1 MNKKYFL
8 FVVFALLSATLF
20 GQEKKP
26 DWRKLHYGSEEEMY
40 MPLDH
45 SDFIETDPPFAPVRN
60 VAEFDQMQAVLIA
73 YPEGNGSG
81 EGFGIP
87 INLIREMAED
97 CEVITIVENAAAEQ
111 TVINLYTG
119 NNVNLENCTFL
130 MVAVDKYWTRDYGP
144 WFIFDGNNQPGIVD
158 FPYNRPRPNDD
169 EAPIHVAEYLD
180 IDLYGM
186 NLVHTGGN
194 YMTCGLGKSSST
206 DLVWDEN
213 PGLSEEDIDSL
224 VFHYLGIENYFVRPD
239 PLDEYIKHID
249 CWGKFLSPGKV
260 LIGEVP
266 ESDYR
271 YPDFEAAANFFK
283 NTSSSYGIPY
293 EVFRVMT
300 PGGSPATAYTNSLIL
315 NNKVF
320 VPLSG
325 STWDDEAID
334 VYEDAMPGYEV
345 IGIMYGGWFDTDALH
360 CRTKGVAD
368 LGMLYIEH
376 MPVLGLVAH
385 QFDYGISAE
394 ITACSGEDIYSDSVF
409 VYFSVNGSDY
419 VSSLM
424 EYESGNTWTGMIND
438 IEAGDSVSYYLY
450 AADESSRSAMHPYIG
465 QPDPHEFIA
474 FWIGADPLLLEP
486 DTLLFLTFDDC
497 VNGLPLNIINVSNDS
512 VEITDITPWSAD
524 EGFLWEVLDMPEL
537 PLKIASDNTLTINV
551 VVGIPVRSSGELLQ
565 DTIFVNTAENEFSS
579 LIIVDSDL
587 VQGLEEFD
595 SENQVDVY
603 PNPFQSQLW
612 FEFDLNRSEN
622 VMVNLFDLSGRLVYS
637 SQSNLDYGSQRIKID
652 ASRIGLKP
660 RTYIYKLSIGESI
673 QTGKVIY
680 KP

>member
-1 MNKKYFL
+1 MDKKYFL
-8 FVVFALLSATLF
+8 FVVIALLSVTLF

-26 DWRKLHYGSEEEMY
+26 DWRKLHYGSEQEMHT
-40 MPLDH
+40 PLDH
-45 SDFIETDPPFAPVRN
+45 SDFIETEPPVAPVRN

-73 YPEGNGSG
+73 YPTGV
-81 EGFGIP
+81 GFGIP
-87 INLIREMAED
+87 ISLIREMAED
-97 CEVITIVENAAAEQ
+97 CEVITIVENEMDEQ
-111 TVINLYTG
+111 TVISIYTN

-130 MVAVDKYWTRDYGP
+130 MVAIDRYWTRDYGP

-169 EAPIHVAEYLD
+169 EVPVHVAAYLN

-206 DLVWDEN
+206 DLVWEEN

-239 PLDEYIKHID
+239 PLAEYIKHID

-266 ESDYR
+266 EIDDR
-271 YPDFEAAANFFK
+271 YADFEAAANFFK
-283 NTSSSYGIPY
+283 NTTSSYGKPY

-325 STWDDEAID
+325 STWDDEAIEA
-334 VYEDAMPGYEV
+334 YEEAMPGYEV
-345 IGIMYGGWFDTDALH
+345 VGIMYGGWQNTDALH

-376 MPVLGLVAH
+376 MPLLGLIGH
-385 QFDYGISAE
+385 QYDYEISAE
-394 ITACSGEDIYSDSVF
+394 IIAYSGENIYSDSVF
-409 VYFSVNGSDY
+409 VYYSVNGSDY
-419 VSSLM
+419 VNNLM
-424 EYESGNTWTGMIND
+424 EYESGDTWTGMIND
-438 IEAGDSVSYYLY
+438 IESGDTISYYLY
-450 AADESSRSAMHPYIG
+450 AADESGRQAMHPYIG

-486 DTLLFLTFDDC
+486 DTLLFLTFEDC
-497 VNGLPLNIINVSNDS
+497 VNGLPLNILNVSNDS
-512 VEITDITPWSAD
+512 IEIVDITPGSAD

-537 PLKIASDNTLTINV
+537 PFKIGSDDTLTINV

-565 DTIFVNTAENEFSS
+565 DTIFVNTAEDEFYS

-587 VQGLEEFD
+587 VQDLEEFD
-595 SENQVDVY
+595 SKIQVDVY
-603 PNPFQSQLW
+603 PNPFYSQLR
-612 FEFDLNRSEN
+612 FEFDLKRDEM
-622 VMVNLFDLSGRLVYS
+622 VRVNLYDLSGRVVYS
-637 SQSNLDYGSQRIKID
+637 NERSVTTGKQNIIIEAGDV
-652 ASRIGLKP
+652 ALKSG
-660 RTYIYKLSIGESI
+660 TYIYRLVIGESV
-673 QTGKVIY
+673 QTGKIIY
-680 KP
+680 KPQ

>member
-1 MNKKYFL
+1 MMNNKYFL
-8 FVVFALLSATLF
+8 FVIVFTLLSVTLL

-26 DWRKLHYGSEEEMY
+26 DWRMLHYISEEEMQIEF
-40 MPLDH
+40 
-45 SDFIETDPPFAPVRN
+45 DFTRDFYETDPPAPPVRN
-60 VAEFDQMQAVLIA
+60 VAEFDQMQAVLIR
-73 YPEGNGSG
+73 YP
-81 EGFGIP
+81 FGIP
-87 INLIREMAED
+87 YTLIKEMAD
-97 CEVITIVENAAAEQ
+97 DIEVITIVANPSQEQ
-111 TVINLYTG
+111 TVLAEYTA
-119 NNVNLENCTFL
+119 NNVNTGNCSFIY
-130 MVAVDKYWTRDYGP
+130 AASDSYWTRDYGP
-144 WFIFDGNNQPGIVD
+144 WYIFDGNNQPGIVN
-158 FPYNRPRPNDD
+158 FPYNRPRPNDND
-169 EAPIHVAEYLD
+169 IPIHMATYLD

-186 NLVHTGGN
+186 NLSHTGGN

-260 LIGEVP
+260 LIGEVS

-271 YPDFEAAANFFK
+271 YADFEAAANFFK
-283 NTSSSYGIPY
+283 NATSSYGIPY

-325 STWDDEAID
+325 STLDDEALEAYD
-334 VYEDAMPGYEV
+334 EAMPGYEV
-345 IGIMYGGWFDTDALH
+345 VGIMYGGWQNTDALH

-368 LGMLYIEH
+368 LGMLYIKH
-376 MPVLGLVAH
+376 LPLLGMISH
-385 QFDYGISAE
+385 QYDYEISAD
-394 ITACSGEDIYSDSVF
+394 IIAYNGEDIYSDSVF
-409 VYFSVNGSDY
+409 VYYSVNWGDFESN
-419 VSSLM
+419 LM
-424 EYESGNTWTGMIND
+424 EYESGTTWTGIIND

-450 AADESSRSAMHPYIG
+450 AADESSRSAMHPFIG

-497 VNGLPLNIINVSNDS
+497 VNGLPLHIINVSNDS
-512 VEITDITPWSAD
+512 VEITNITPWSVD
-524 EGFLWEVLDMPEL
+524 EGFLWEVSDMPEL
-537 PLKIASDNTLTINV
+537 PLKIGSDDTLTINV

-565 DTIFVNTAENEFSS
+565 DTIFVSIAEDEFSS

-587 VQGLEEFD
+587 VQGLKEFD

-612 FEFDLNRSEN
+612 FEFDLNRNEN

-637 SQSNLDYGSQRIKID
+637 SQSNLNYASQRVKID

-660 RTYIYKLSIGESI
+660 GTYIYQVVIGEES
-673 QTGKVIY
+673 QTGKVIF